1 MTLSKFDQNWRPVFV
16 PLHCSICNSIVRGC
30 LFIKVG
36 EGLVNSICEACY
48 RTYHQGQDS
57 YLKSYKHCILTRA
70 ITPAV
75 SRNVCLCS
83 NVPHF
88 DSSGRP
94 RSLFPINLEPKHL
107 DIDGM
112 GGMQCGLLKLPEL
125 VALAKYNGMQTL
137 LGKRRG
143 PDNVKQQFKDKRHSI
158 KIMQKRN
165 AKKEEFHLK
174 KVTGASL
181 IDTKKRTAA
190 SGETIEFEEAEAD
203 KDIPFFFRK
212 YTEKYPFGNV
222 HMALR
227 VGPLLV
233 ENGVAQ

>member
-1 MTLSKFDQNWRPVFV
+1 
-16 PLHCSICNSIVRGC
+16 
-30 LFIKVG
+30 
-36 EGLVNSICEACY
+36 
-48 RTYHQGQDS
+48 
-57 YLKSYKHCILTRA
+57 
-70 ITPAV
+70 
-75 SRNVCLCS
+75 
-83 NVPHF
+83 
-88 DSSGRP
+88 
-94 RSLFPINLEPKHL
+94 
-107 DIDGM
+107 
-112 GGMQCGLLKLPEL
+112 MQCGLLKLPEL
-125 VALAKYNGMQTL
+125 VALAKYHGMQTL

-143 PDNVKQQFKDKRHSI
+143 PDNVKPNSKDKKKSM
-158 KIMQKRN
+158 KIMRKRN
-165 AKKEEFHLK
+165 TKEEDLHLK

-190 SGETIEFEEAEAD
+190 SGATIEFEEAEAD